1 MRVKLKKL
9 VGKQR
14 ARFKCV
20 FEERVT
26 KSNGHLKLVLLRDVR
41 RRGERITDHMWVEDG
56 FWSRDWKPGDRVKIE
71 ARVEEYVRRDGSRD
85 YRLRDVYGVWN
96 YRKAAEATAAV
107 TAKEAAAAAAAKN
120 GAGADVV
127 PAS

>member
-1 MRVKLKKL
+1 MRIKLKKL
-9 VGKQR
+9 SGKAR

-20 FEERVT
+20 FQERVT
-26 KSNGHLKLVLLRDVR
+26 KGNGQLKLVLLRDVR

-56 FWSRDWKPGDRVKIE
+56 FWSRDWEPGDRVKIE

-85 YRLRDVYGVWN
+85 YRLRDVHPVWN

-107 TAKEAAAAAAAKN
+107 TAKEAAEKS
-120 GAGADVV
+120 GAGAGVV

>member
-1 MRVKLKKL
+1 MRIKLKKL

-20 FEERVT
+20 FQERATRGGKAV
-26 KSNGHLKLVLLRDVR
+26 VLLRDVR
-41 RRGERITDHMWVEDG
+41 RRGSRITDHMWVEDG
-56 FWSRDWKPGDRVKIE
+56 FWSREWKPGDRVKVE
-71 ARVEEYVRRDGSRD
+71 GRVEEYVRRDGSRD

-107 TAKEAAAAAAAKN
+107 KAAVAAEQAAAA
-120 GAGADVV
+120 GDDV
-127 PAS
+127 PTS

>member
-1 MRVKLKKL
+1 MRIKLKKL
-9 VGKQR
+9 VGKSR

-26 KSNGHLKLVLLRDVR
+26 KGNGKMKLVLLRDVR

-56 FWSRDWKPGDRVKIE
+56 FWSRDWVPGDRVKIE

-85 YRLRDVYGVWN
+85 YRLRDVWCIWN
-96 YRKAAEATAAV
+96 YRKAAEATAA
-107 TAKEAAAAAAAKN
+107 ANAAAAAEAAAKN